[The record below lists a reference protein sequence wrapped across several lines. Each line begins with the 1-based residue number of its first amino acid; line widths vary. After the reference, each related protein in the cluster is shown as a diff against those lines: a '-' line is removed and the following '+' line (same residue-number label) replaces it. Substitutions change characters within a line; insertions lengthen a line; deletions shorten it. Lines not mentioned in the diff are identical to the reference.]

1 MSAAYST
8 AHGHVSLGTVV
19 AAAILGCVPLTAD
32 FMHHRQ
38 TCFAA
43 RGTFAILSEATEEVF
58 GLPYIRSVW
67 DIIYAK
73 NETNKQKIAFTVQF
87 RA

>member
-1 MSAAYST
+1 MSAAYSSVQ
-8 AHGHVSLGTVV
+8 GHVSLGALV
-19 AAAILGCVPLTAD
+19 AAAILGCVPLPVD

-67 DIIYAK
+67 DIIHA
-73 NETNKQKIAFTVQF
+73 NKQKIAFTVQF
-87 RA
+87 SA